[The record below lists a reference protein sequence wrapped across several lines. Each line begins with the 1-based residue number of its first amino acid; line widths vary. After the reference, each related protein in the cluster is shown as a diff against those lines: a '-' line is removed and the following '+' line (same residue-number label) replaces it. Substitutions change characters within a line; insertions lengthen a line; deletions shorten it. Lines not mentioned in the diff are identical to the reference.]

1 MQSLEIDHAG
11 VAGMKAQHKLA
22 IVMDIDTENKYIDCM
37 NDWFLDGSRV
47 FMQGEFMGQG
57 YKDLYMLA
65 NIRGS
70 LSESSIA

>member
-1 MQSLEIDHAG
+1 
-11 VAGMKAQHKLA
+11 
-22 IVMDIDTENKYIDCM
+22 MDFDPENKYIDCM

-70 LSESSIA
+70 LSESSIG